1 MPRDVAPKT
10 AILYRMALDDHL
22 CPSGLKAK
30 ALLESEGYETD
41 DRPLTTRA
49 ATDAFKEEHGVET
62 TPQIW
67 IGGNRIGGYDALRV
81 ELGKEDAGGDG
92 TTYRPIIALFS
103 VAALMALAV
112 SWTVLG
118 GIDPIRTVEW
128 FIAVSMCLLGFQK
141 LQDVERFST
150 MFLNYDLLARR
161 WVGYGYVY
169 PYLETGAGVLMLAGA
184 LTWLAAPVA
193 LVIGGIGAISVFKA
207 VYIDGRDLKCA
218 CVGGDSRV
226 PLGFISLTENVMMV
240 AMAVWMLAT

>member
-1 MPRDVAPKT
+1 MPRDIEPKT
-10 AILYRMALDDHL
+10 AIIHRMVLDDHL

-30 ALLESEGYETD
+30 ALLESEGFDVD

-49 ATDAFKEEHGVET
+49 ETDAFKAEHGVKT

-67 IGGNRIGGYDALRV
+67 IEGERIGGYDALR
-81 ELGKEDAGGDG
+81 ERLGQVDTDSD

-103 VAALMALAV
+103 VAALMALAI
-112 SWTVLG
+112 SWAAFGEVR
-118 GIDPIRTVEW
+118 PVRTLEW
-128 FIAVSMCLLGFQK
+128 FIAISMCLLGLQK
-141 LQDVERFST
+141 LQDVEAFST

-161 WVGYGYVY
+161 WVRYGYIY
-169 PYLETGAGVLMLAGA
+169 PYAETGAGVLMLAGA

-193 LVIGGIGAISVFKA
+193 LVIGSIGAISVFKA
-207 VYIDGRDLKCA
+207 VYIDKRELKCA
-218 CVGGDSRV
+218 CVGGDSSV